1 MATAL
6 DRGTLRCQAQKGRQ
20 EGGKKEEVQRERER
34 EERRGVECRSE
45 GEGGRGGAV
54 QTLVFRPAFQPAEQI
69 DYHTVPVLG
78 IGAQHHGR
86 SLYLVLG

>member
-20 EGGKKEEVQRERER
+20 EGKKKRKYRERER
-34 EERRGVECRSE
+34 EERRGVECRRE

-54 QTLVFRPAFQPAEQI
+54 QILVFRPAFQPAEQI

-78 IGAQHHGR
+78 IRAQHHGR

>member
-6 DRGTLRCQAQKGRQ
+6 DQGTLRCQAQKGRQ
-20 EGGKKEEVQRERER
+20 EGGKKKKERER
-34 EERRGVECRSE
+34 KRERR
-45 GEGGRGGAV
+45 GGRGGAV

-86 SLYLVLG
+86 SLYSVLG